1 MRLLLWLVMG
11 LIVYFAIRSKVRR
24 MREEM
29 RAAVKAEFDAGAAN
43 QNQHQNQNPQRAAI
57 PAEDMVACAHCHLYL
72 PASEAIHLQSPSSGQ
87 FFCCEEHLRMH
98 ANQSSAS
105 NKNSTHE

>member
-1 MRLLLWLVMG
+1 MRLLIWLALA
-11 LIVYFAIRSKVRR
+11 LIVYFAIRSKIRS

-29 RAAVKAEFDAGAAN
+29 RASVKSEFEAASAS
-43 QNQHQNQNPQRAAI
+43 QNQQRAAV
-57 PAEDMVACAHCHLYL
+57 PAENMVACGYCQLYL
-72 PASEAIHLQSPSSGQ
+72 PASEAIHLQTPTSAQ

-98 ANQSSAS
+98 ATQPGTS